1 MEIYTKVL
9 IIKISLASTN
19 VLSRHYLTEAHAN
32 VLIINTTNTKVL
44 LCHSI

>member
-32 VLIINTTNTKVL
+32 VLIINTNTKVL